1 VTALGPSH
9 LGPIEVSQYGWNHAE
24 DAGEQQHGIEMPL
37 RATTLLNLWHG
48 MKVWIYDVDV
58 AASDGPPVKK
68 YYERR
73 VESWTRN
80 TAIDANQE
88 NLAVSHFPNSS
99 DDRVA
104 YMLCGNKHLSAIEQ
118 RELFVRMYRDSVTK
132 TPAFIDLVRRY
143 RSGKKLL
150 LVEPHG
156 ADDAGDKF
164 TIHEVVR
171 DLSVP
176 LNYGLIL
183 KYLLNE

>member
-1 VTALGPSH
+1 
-9 LGPIEVSQYGWNHAE
+9 
-24 DAGEQQHGIEMPL
+24 
-37 RATTLLNLWHG
+37 
-48 MKVWIYDVDV
+48 
-58 AASDGPPVKK
+58 
-68 YYERR
+68 
-73 VESWTRN
+73 
-80 TAIDANQE
+80 
-88 NLAVSHFPNSS
+88 
-99 DDRVA
+99 
-104 YMLCGNKHLSAIEQ
+104 MLCGNKHLSAIEQ